1 MGEKGF
7 LGASSKNKPKENAD
21 LLIINAKEL
30 LTLAGSSGPRIGK
43 QMSELGIVKDGALA
57 IKEGK
62 IIAVGTTHEIS
73 RLFRAGFVINAQ
85 GKTVLPGFV
94 DPHTHLVFAGTRE
107 GDFPSR
113 IKSTINSENSALNVG
128 LIMTVK
134 ETRKARIE
142 TLVDLGLER
151 LDSMLVHGTTTAEV
165 KSGYGLTT
173 IDELKILEVTKR
185 LNQLHCIDVAS
196 TLMPAHVIPPE
207 YSGIANVYFDLVIN
221 EMVPKVAAKGLAEF
235 CDVSYEKGAFSLEQA
250 KQILVKAAALGL
262 KPKIHAD
269 KNGKSGGAE
278 VAASVNAV
286 SADHLVFSSP
296 QTIRTLAMKRV
307 VAVLLPAV
315 AFSLMTGKYA
325 DARGLIDNNVP
336 VALGTGFGPDCW
348 LENQQLV
355 ITMACCFM
363 HMTPAEAITAATVN
377 AAYAINRADKVG
389 TLEVGKSADV
399 LILNVPNYMVLE
411 YRFGVNL
418 VDKVIKNGRL
428 VVDREKQD
436 EPIFLNKME

>member
-1 MGEKGF
+1 MGERKKG
-7 LGASSKNKPKENAD
+7 LGQSSKIKPKENAD

-30 LTLAGSSGPRIGK
+30 LTLAGPTGPRVGR
-43 QMSELGIVKDGALA
+43 QMSELGTVKDGALA
-57 IKEGK
+57 IKEGR
-62 IIAVGTTHEIS
+62 IIAVGPTHEIS

-94 DPHTHLVFAGTRE
+94 DPHTHLVFVGTRE
-107 GDFPSR
+107 DDFHSR
-113 IKSTINSENSALNVG
+113 IKRTINSENSASNL
-128 LIMTVK
+128 LMMTIK
-134 ETRKARIE
+134 ETRKARVE
-142 TLVDLGLER
+142 TLIDLGLER
-151 LDSMLVHGTTTAEV
+151 LDAMLVHGTTTAEV

-185 LNQLHCIDVAS
+185 LNQLHSIDVIS
-196 TLMPAHVIPPE
+196 TLMPAHAIPPE
-207 YSGIANVYFDLVIN
+207 YGGNANVYFDLVIN
-221 EMVPKVAAKGLAEF
+221 EILPKVAAKGLAEF
-235 CDVSYEKGAFSLEQA
+235 CDVSYEKGTFSLEQA
-250 KQILVKAAALGL
+250 KQILVKAASMGL

-286 SADHLVFSSP
+286 SADHLIFSSP
-296 QTIRTLAMKRV
+296 DTIRTLAMKRV

-377 AAYAINRADKVG
+377 AAHAVNRADKVG

-399 LILNVPNYMVLE
+399 LILNIPNYMVLA

-436 EPIFLNKME
+436 EPIFLDKME